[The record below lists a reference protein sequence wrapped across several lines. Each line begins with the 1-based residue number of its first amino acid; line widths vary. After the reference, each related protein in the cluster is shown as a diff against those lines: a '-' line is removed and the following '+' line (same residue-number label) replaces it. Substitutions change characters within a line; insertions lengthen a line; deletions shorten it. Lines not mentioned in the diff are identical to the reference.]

1 MDISL
6 GSYRSHIVDS
16 NGVVETDRLSRD
28 LFGYSNKI
36 KRADPSNI
44 ADSKRIQ
51 FICERFK
58 EGTGI
63 SMRLSGYFVII
74 TVVLLALL
82 LLTYQSLPATDF
94 LAQPGADTASAES
107 QSQAG
112 SVSLEE
118 EIDAYLEAHRGTGRF
133 MGSVMVA
140 RGNEVLFEDGYGM
153 ANLEHNV
160 RNTPQTKFRIGSTTK
175 QFTAAAVLQLQEE
188 GKLDVDAPVSTYLP
202 DYPNGDQITV
212 HQLLNHTAGI
222 PNYTDFPDFLET
234 ITQPAT
240 LDELVTRFKD
250 EPLEFTPGER
260 YKYSNSGYVLLT
272 QIIERVSGQ
281 RYMEYVQEHI
291 FEPLDMTDSGYDSHE
306 AVLANRA
313 SGYEFTGEDYVH
325 AAFVD
330 MTFAVGAGGL
340 FSTVDD
346 LYKWNRAFEAET
358 ILSAPSLET
367 MFAPSIIVDESA
379 DPPSY
384 YGYGWEMT
392 EHLGRQLIWHVGR
405 LAGFVTMTARYPDEE
420 LLVVVLS
427 NVGGASPDLIAH
439 DIAAIVFG
447 EPYELP
453 KERQVIQIDPAI
465 NEAYVGRYQI
475 RPGLIL
481 EVTTE
486 KGRLFVQATGQEKFE
501 IYPES
506 KTEFF
511 LKVVDAQITFV
522 IDDNGAVTGLI
533 LHQAGRDIPAP
544 KLED

>member
-1 MDISL
+1 
-6 GSYRSHIVDS
+6 
-16 NGVVETDRLSRD
+16 
-28 LFGYSNKI
+28 
-36 KRADPSNI
+36 
-44 ADSKRIQ
+44 
-51 FICERFK
+51 
-58 EGTGI
+58 
-63 SMRLSGYFVII
+63 MRLSGYFVII

-202 DYPNGDQITV
+202 DYPNGAQITV

-240 LDELVTRFKD
+240 LDELATRFKD

-260 YKYSNSGYVLLT
+260 YKYSNSGYILLT

-291 FEPLDMTDSGYDSHE
+291 FEPLGMADSGYDSHE
-306 AVLANRA
+306 AVLSNRA

-330 MTFAVGAGGL
+330 MTFAAGAGGL
-340 FSTVDD
+340 YSTVDD
-346 LYKWNRAFEAET
+346 LYKWNRALDTEA
-358 ILSAPSLET
+358 ILSAPSVSA
-367 MFAPSIIVDESA
+367 MFTPSIIVDETA

-392 EHLGRQLIWHVGR
+392 DHLDRQLIWHVGR
-405 LAGFVTMTARYPDEE
+405 LAGFVTMTARYPEEE
-420 LLVVVLS
+420 LLVIVLS
-427 NVGGASPDLIAH
+427 NVGGASPDLIAR

-486 KGRLFVQATGQEKFE
+486 EGRLFVQATGQEKFE